1 MTSKTGAAVAAIFA
15 AASVPAL
22 ALEAPQVNGPWRNP
36 QGGSCDAPY
45 FVGTPGAATQR
56 NEEAVRAVVN
66 NAGTEVT
73 GLLILMGARRGQL
86 VSEMTDQAIFLV
98 DAQPDDKIRFMA
110 IGAPALGWPTVT
122 LERCPQ

>member
-56 NEEAVRAVVN
+56 VTRVPMRQPAAAIAATR
-66 NAGTEVT
+66 NASGLPAAASTEV
-73 GLLILMGARRGQL
+73 
-86 VSEMTDQAIFLV
+86 
-98 DAQPDDKIRFMA
+98 
-110 IGAPALGWPTVT
+110 
-122 LERCPQ
+122 